1 VNRQIAQLSI
11 LALAMIAALIVG
23 TTYWQTW
30 ASAGLA
36 DRQDNAIKL
45 VAQFS
50 IKRGLIRAA
59 DGEILATN
67 RKKKTKSGQT
77 VYFRRY
83 PLGGLFAHAVGYST
97 VSRARTGLEASE
109 NDYLTTRR

>member
-1 VNRQIAQLSI
+1 
-11 LALAMIAALIVG
+11 MISLGLIGALIVA

-30 ASAGLA
+30 AAAGLA
-36 DRQDNAIKL
+36 DRQDNAIKI

-67 RKKKTKSGQT
+67 RKKDLDDA
-77 VYFRRY
+77 FLRRLRY
-83 PLGGLFAHAVGYST
+83 VVDFPLPDAAERLRIWRQVLPA
-97 VSRARTGLEASE
+97 
-109 NDYLTTRR
+109 

>member
-1 VNRQIAQLSI
+1 MNRQIKH
-11 LALAMIAALIVG
+11 LAVAGLVLIAALIVG
-23 TTYWQTW
+23 TTWWQTW
-30 ASAGLA
+30 AAAGLA

-67 RKKKTKSGQT
+67 RRKKTKSGQT

-83 PLGGLFAHAVGYST
+83 PKGASSRRSSATRRSPAHAPAW
-97 VSRARTGLEASE
+97 RPRRTTS
-109 NDYLTTRR
+109 